1 MKKKEYISPE
11 MTVVSFKIERGF
23 VGSNKMSL
31 IFDKPPAGYN
41 NQGIQNMSTDNANAV
56 SSGFGGEGW
65 GRW

>member
-31 IFDKPPAGYN
+31 FFDDHPADYN
-41 NQGIQNMSTDNANAV
+41 NQGIQNMTSNNTVV
-56 SSGFGGEGW
+56 SDGFGGEGW

>member
-31 IFDKPPAGYN
+31 FFDNPPAEGYN
-41 NQGIQNMSTDNANAV
+41 NQGIQNMTSNSTVV
-56 SSGFGGEGW
+56 SDGFGSEGW